1 MPEVHAEPI
10 HAQLV
15 HAVCE
20 MYGCEKRNPAITS
33 LGQSI
38 FHANQQSLGTAQT
51 EFLILS
57 VPHLK

>member
-10 HAQLV
+10 YAQIV

-20 MYGCEKRNPAITS
+20 MYGCEKRNPAVTS
-33 LGQSI
+33 QGQSI

-51 EFLILS
+51 QFLILS
-57 VPHLK
+57 VSHLK